1 LHNPGEIA
9 PRECFR
15 LGVKIELRIL
25 LSSGHSSRNAIK
37 TSRDFQY
44 KERACAHLEG
54 WATGDTEA
62 SWFETREDA
71 LLTMRVTE
79 RDACALPPLG
89 LPTARSFVHRGISRH
104 GKTHYGARFAS
115 SGRSRLIKKIKGL
128 RCALGLWRA
137 T

>member
-25 LSSGHSSRNAIK
+25 LSSGHDHRPHPE
-37 TSRDFQY
+37 
-44 KERACAHLEG
+44 ERACAHLEG

-89 LPTARSFVHRGISRH
+89 YRQPDLLSIAAFPGTAKPIMVPASLPQDEAG
-104 GKTHYGARFAS
+104 
-115 SGRSRLIKKIKGL
+115 
-128 RCALGLWRA
+128 
-137 T
+137 